1 MVGLVLRLLQARLAF
16 LAVLAIVMALLM
28 AQLSPY
34 FLSVDNLLGMT
45 QFGAVLGLLAL
56 GQTLVIISGRGGID
70 LSIGAM
76 LSLSGVFFGTLA
88 ITAGLPIPLAIL
100 ATLGFGLALG
110 SVNGLLVTVVGIQP
124 IIATLGTLY
133 LYGSLALVWTNGVPI
148 SGFAPEFGLIGQQA
162 TLGIPNQVLL
172 VLVPVGIVLSYVV
185 GHTVFGRSIFLIG
198 INDTAAALSGLNV
211 AATRVAVYAI
221 SGLVAA
227 MGAIVTASWL
237 LTARPG
243 AGAGY
248 DLQSITVVVLG
259 GTAIMGG
266 AGSLAATLLAVL
278 IVTMIRSGLQ
288 LANFNAI
295 IQLAVL
301 GILLLSAVVLNQF
314 LLSRRARRPRGGEA
328 KAGESAQA
336 AGSDGET
343 VHE

>member
-1 MVGLVLRLLQARLAF
+1 MAGLVLRFLQARLAF
-16 LAVLAIVMALLM
+16 LAVLSLTTALLM

-34 FLSVDNLLGMT
+34 FLNADNLLGMT
-45 QFGAVLGLLAL
+45 RFGAVLGLLAL

-88 ITAGLPIPLAIL
+88 TTAELPIPVAIL
-100 ATLGFGLALG
+100 ATLAFGLLLG

-124 IIATLGTLY
+124 IIATLGTFY

-148 SGFAPEFGLIGQQA
+148 SGFTPEFGMIGQQA
-162 TLGIPNQVLL
+162 TLGVPNQVLL
-172 VLVPVGIVLSYVV
+172 VLAPVALVLSYVV

-198 INDTAAALSGLNV
+198 INQTASALSGLNV

-227 MGAIVTASWL
+227 MGSIVTASWL
-237 LTARPG
+237 LAARPG

-248 DLQSITVVVLG
+248 ELQSITVVVLG

-278 IVTMIRSGLQ
+278 IVTMIGSGLQ

-314 LLSRRARRPRGGEA
+314 LLSRRAQRPPVRPA
-328 KAGESAQA
+328 TAGEFSQP
-336 AGSDGET
+336 AGSDGQAL
-343 VHE
+343 HE